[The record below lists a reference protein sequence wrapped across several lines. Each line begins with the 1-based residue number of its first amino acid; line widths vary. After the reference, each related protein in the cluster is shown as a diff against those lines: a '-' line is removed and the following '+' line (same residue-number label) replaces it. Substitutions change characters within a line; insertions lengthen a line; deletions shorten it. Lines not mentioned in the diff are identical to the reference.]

1 MKGGFIVKEKRNTPY
16 TDVKTV
22 ESQRNEYIAEEYPE
36 GPFGA
41 ATNED
46 KLGKET
52 PFLASQHASPQFTY
66 ENREFHQ
73 GLMRP
78 DPSAHPTHDE
88 PNRDKEV
95 SDNIDE

>member
-1 MKGGFIVKEKRNTPY
+1 MKKKRNSPY

-22 ESQRNEYIAEEYPE
+22 ESLRNEYIPEEYPE
-36 GPFGA
+36 GPYGA

-46 KLGKET
+46 VLGKSS
-52 PFLASQHASPQFTY
+52 PFLASQHASPQYTY

-78 DPSAHPTHDE
+78 APNAHPTHDE
-88 PNRDKEV
+88 DGRGKEV
-95 SDNIDE
+95 SDNTEE